1 MSAPFEL
8 IESIKRL
15 YEQKK
20 LTKKQVKDRVKSGAL
35 SEEEYKY
42 ITGEPYA

>member
-1 MSAPFEL
+1 MSTL

-15 YEQKK
+15 YEAGR
-20 LTKKQVKDRVKSGAL
+20 LTKKQIKDRVKSGTITK
-35 SEEEYKY
+35 EEYEY